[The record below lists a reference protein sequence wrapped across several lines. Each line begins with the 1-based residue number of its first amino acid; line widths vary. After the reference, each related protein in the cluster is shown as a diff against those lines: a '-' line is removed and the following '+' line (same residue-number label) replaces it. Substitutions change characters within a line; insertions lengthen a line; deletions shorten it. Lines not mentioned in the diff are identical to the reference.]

1 MAVNSGPDGIV
12 QDGLVFYID
21 AANTNQNST
30 DVISLVPDQSG
41 SFITGSLSATEV
53 WQPGNA
59 GYWNFDGTDDKIL
72 LPNES
77 TGNPTSAYNFGD
89 NDFTIS
95 YWMDFISSQVIFDT
109 GPLAGYVG
117 GVAYQLFI
125 SMYGDPNGFIGLGRA
140 DSYIHRYYPN
150 TTGDPEFDVA
160 GWTNY
165 TLTRVGTS
173 SKWYINGELK
183 STGTDSTTWRASGSA
198 GASISGQGSAAE
210 GEVSNF
216 MIYNGKGLSAAEVKQ
231 NYNALKAR
239 FI

>member
-41 SFITGSLSATEV
+41 SFVTGSLSATGV

-59 GYWNFDGTDDKIL
+59 GYWNFDAISDKIL

-77 TGNPTSAYNFGD
+77 TGNPTPAYNFGN
-89 NDFTIS
+89 NDYTIS
-95 YWMDFISSQVIFDT
+95 YWIDFISSQVIFDT
-109 GPLAGYVG
+109 GPQAGYIG
-117 GVAYQLFI
+117 GVAYQLYI
-125 SMYGDPNGFIGLGRA
+125 SMTNTFIGLGRA
-140 DSYIHRYYPN
+140 DIYIHQYYPAN
-150 TTGDPEFDVA
+150 TGDPGFNVA
-160 GWTNY
+160 GWTNC

-183 STGTDSTTWRASGSA
+183 STDTDSTTWRASGSS
-198 GASISGQGSAAE
+198 GASISGYGGSAAE

-216 MIYNGKGLSAAEVKQ
+216 MIYNGKGLSASEVKQ
-231 NYNALKAR
+231 NYNALKGR